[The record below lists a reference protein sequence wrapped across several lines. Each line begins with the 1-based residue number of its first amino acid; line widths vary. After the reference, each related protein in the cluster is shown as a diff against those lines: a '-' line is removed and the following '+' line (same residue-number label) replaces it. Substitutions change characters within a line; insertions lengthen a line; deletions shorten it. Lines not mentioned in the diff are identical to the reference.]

1 MTDADLKKE
10 IMALRDLMI
19 SVATGGPRIQSV
31 DNDYQEGRSRIASE
45 LRQRGITDPNPFQD
59 LWAWYGRWSS
69 GDLPNYQSRRE
80 FIGAMHR
87 DVIAALE
94 SGSYRGA
101 SPRQIESTGWS
112 RVDRGIEKV
121 RQRLESAEAEE
132 DFQGVGHLCRE
143 TLISLAQAVYDPAL
157 HPSLDDKVP
166 SETDAKRMLE
176 AFIAVELVGS
186 SNEEARRHAKASL
199 ALADALTHRRT
210 AQVRDATLCAEA
222 TTSTINIIA
231 ILSGRRERTST
242 AQGSEEPFK
251 IPSLND
257 PVLLQVVEHFKQ
269 LGEEAVLPLLEK
281 RDVKLAGGYR
291 VAYYPETKRE
301 VWAGLSSGRY
311 EHLLM
316 LRPKK

>member
-45 LRQRGITDPNPFQD
+45 LGQRGITDPNPFKD

-69 GDLPNYQSRRE
+69 GDLPSYQSRRE
-80 FIGAMHR
+80 FIGAMYR
-87 DVIAALE
+87 DVIPALD

-101 SPRQIESTGWS
+101 SSRPIESTGWA

-143 TLISLAQAVYDPAL
+143 TLISLAQAVYDSDL

-166 SETDAKRMLE
+166 SETDAKRKLE
-176 AFIAVELVGS
+176 AFIAVELAGS
-186 SNEEARRHAKASL
+186 SNEEARGHAKAALTL
-199 ALADALTHRRT
+199 ANSLTHRRT

-222 TTSTINIIA
+222 TASTINIIA

-242 AQGSEEPFK
+242 THESEEPFK

-257 PVLLQVVEHFKQ
+257 PVLLQAVEHYRQ
-269 LGEEAVLPLLEK
+269 LGEEAVLPLLEE
-281 RDVKLAGGYR
+281 RDVKLAGCYR